1 MELINKSLNKM
12 PEKGPFGEFYPYHHH
27 LHNPML
33 NGSATNG
40 LINFRGSEL
49 GHGAASH
56 NHQQQQ
62 SHQTAFSASTASGVV
77 TPSTS
82 NSNSLQFPSAFVAFH
97 NSQLA
102 AAQQRQAAHES
113 SFNQQASFHYPLSHG

>member
-1 MELINKSLNKM
+1 M

-56 NHQQQQ
+56 SHQQQQ
-62 SHQTAFSASTASGVV
+62 SHQTAYSASTAAGVA
-77 TPSTS
+77 PSTS